1 MAADMMRP
9 HWLSALRR
17 PLDSYNKTWLGVV
30 AVAVIA
36 VLIGALL
43 LVKELG
49 IGYRQFTAEFLQAA
63 ALRPGNIV
71 TIAGVQ
77 VGSVTGV
84 RLAGDRVEATF
95 RVRDHIPVGGETRA
109 AIKITTLFGSRYL
122 DLRPAGTGTPA
133 GRLIS
138 LQHTE
143 VPYDL
148 QAALADSTRTF
159 EQVDADSIAS
169 SLNVLGSQLDGLPS
183 VVPQAM
189 ENVRA
194 LSSVIAQRRDQ
205 LGTLLASTEK
215 VTGMLRRQ
223 QSDIGTFIRQGQELV
238 GEFVARSA
246 AFHAM
251 MRSLQSIVD
260 SLRSI
265 VVDDHLVLDGVIHT
279 MEELSGKLAE
289 QDALL
294 RNLLQIAPVTVREI
308 ANATGFG
315 NAVEGNPPGGALI
328 DSWMCAISGRAKQ
341 FGMIEYLKDCQ

>member
-1 MAADMMRP
+1 MM
-9 HWLSALRR
+9 R
-17 PLDSYNKTWLGVV
+17 PLDSYNKTWLGVI
-30 AVAVIA
+30 AVSVVA

-43 LVKELG
+43 LVKEWG
-49 IGYRQFTAEFLQAA
+49 IGYRQFTGEFLQAA

-71 TIAGVQ
+71 TVAGMQ

-84 RLAGDRVEATF
+84 RLAGDRVEVTF
-95 RVRDHIPVGGETRA
+95 RVRDNVPVGAESRA
-109 AIKITTLFGSRYL
+109 AIKITTLFGSRYV
-122 DLRPAGTGTPA
+122 DLRPAGVGALTGRRI
-133 GRLIS
+133 GLV
-138 LQHTE
+138 HTE

-159 EQVDADSIAS
+159 EQVDADRIAS
-169 SLNVLGSQLDGLPS
+169 SLGVLGTQLDGLPN

-194 LSSVIAQRRDQ
+194 LSAVIAQRREQ

-251 MRSLQSIVD
+251 MRSLQSIVA
-260 SLRSI
+260 SLRTI
-265 VVDDHLVLDGVIHT
+265 VVGDHRALDGVIQT
-279 MEELSGKLAE
+279 LEELSDKLAE

-294 RNLLQIAPVTVREI
+294 RNLLQIAPVPIREI

-315 NAVEGNPPGGALI
+315 NSIEANPPGGALI

-341 FGMIEYLKDCQ
+341 FGMIQYFQDCQ

>member
-1 MAADMMRP
+1 MI
-9 HWLSALRR
+9 R
-17 PLDSYNKTWLGVV
+17 PLDSYNKTWLGVI

-36 VLIGALL
+36 ALIGGLL

-71 TIAGVQ
+71 TVAGVQ

-95 RVRDHIPVGGETRA
+95 RVRDNMPVGAESRA
-109 AIKITTLFGSRYL
+109 AIKITTLFGSRYV
-122 DLRPAGTGTPA
+122 DLRPAGSGMPA
-133 GRLIS
+133 DRRID

-159 EQVDADSIAS
+159 EQVDADRIAS
-169 SLNVLGSQLDGLPS
+169 SLNVLGTQLDGLPN

-205 LGTLLASTEK
+205 LGTLLTSTES
-215 VTGMLRRQ
+215 VTSMLRRQ
-223 QSDIGTFIRQGQELV
+223 QSDIGTFIHQGQELV

-251 MRSLQSIVD
+251 MRSLQSIVA
-260 SLRSI
+260 SLRTI
-265 VVDDHLVLDGVIHT
+265 VVGDHRALDGVIGT
-279 MEELSGKLAE
+279 LDELSGKLAQ

-294 RNLLQIAPVTVREI
+294 RNLLQIAPVPIREI

-315 NAVEGNPPGGALI
+315 NSIEGNPGGGALI

-341 FGMIEYLKDCQ
+341 FGMIEYFKDCQ

>member
-1 MAADMMRP
+1 MM
-9 HWLSALRR
+9 R
-17 PLDSYNKTWLGVV
+17 PLDSYNKTWLGVI
-30 AVAVIA
+30 AVAVVA

-49 IGYRQFTAEFLQAA
+49 IGYRQFTGEFLQAA

-71 TIAGVQ
+71 AVAGVQ

-84 RLAGDRVEATF
+84 RLSGDRVEVTF
-95 RVRDHIPVGGETRA
+95 RVRDNVPVGTDSRA
-109 AIKITTLFGSRYL
+109 AIKITTLFGSRYV
-122 DLRPAGTGTPA
+122 DLRPAGA
-133 GRLIS
+133 AALDGRRIS
-138 LQHTE
+138 LPHTE

-159 EQVDADSIAS
+159 EQVDADRIAS
-169 SLNVLGSQLDGLPS
+169 SLGVLGTQLDGLPN

-194 LSSVIAQRRDQ
+194 LSSVIAQRREQ
-205 LGTLLASTEK
+205 LGTLLTSTEK

-251 MRSLQSIVD
+251 MRSLQSIVA
-260 SLRSI
+260 SLRTI
-265 VVDDHLVLDGVIHT
+265 VVGDHRALDGVIQT
-279 MEELSGKLAE
+279 LEELSGKLAE

-294 RNLLQIAPVTVREI
+294 RNLLQIAPVPIREI
-308 ANATGFG
+308 ANATGLG
-315 NAVEGNPPGGALI
+315 NSIEGNPPGGALI

-341 FGMIEYLKDCQ
+341 FGMLQYFKDCQ